1 MTDLVSVILPV
12 YNGEKYLE
20 ETLRSIQNQTY
31 ENLEILIVDDGSTD
45 KTSQIVESFQKEDN
59 RIKYIFQRNQGPAEA
74 KNRGIQLF
82 TGKYAIFLDSD
93 DLLEKKA
100 ISEMISVALKNS
112 ADLVVFSFNRF
123 NDNFEDMGRRN
134 ASSPKIDKMFTAVWN
149 KMYYSSI
156 LKKLSF
162 PKNTIYE
169 DVAFSAMA
177 VLSSKKIAII
187 PSSNP
192 LYNYRQQL
200 NSLTKSS
207 HNVEQQLD
215 IIVDFEEMFEFI
227 KKNNITVNQQR
238 LNEIERLINTQ
249 VFSHSLLAI
258 QSQDDRQKIVN
269 VIKQL
274 TIFQRNSVKNIFNY
288 NENIVLNTKQIIFMF
303 LLKKGLFKTTRLLAK
318 ASNSVRGRRELRR

>member
-20 ETLRSIQNQTY
+20 ETLRSVQNQTY

-100 ISEMISVALKNS
+100 ISEMVSVALKNS

-123 NDNFEDMGRRN
+123 NDNFEGMGRRN
-134 ASSPKIDKMFTAVWN
+134 ASSSKIDKMFTAVWN
-149 KMYYSSI
+149 KMYHSSI

-187 PSSNP
+187 PASNP

-207 HNVEQQLD
+207 HDVEQQLD

-227 KKNNITVNQQR
+227 KENNITVNQQR

-288 NENIVLNTKQIIFMF
+288 NENILLNTKQIILMF
-303 LLKKGLFKTTRLLAK
+303 LLKKGLFKATLTLAK
-318 ASNSVRGRRELRR
+318 VANSVRSRKELRG